1 MGGGDHGWYRC
12 GLPGRSQSRFEFLC
26 SAKARLRRERGTVEV
41 VEVVGMLGS
50 SLSIGHDLV

>member
-1 MGGGDHGWYRC
+1 MQC
-12 GLPGRSQSRFEFLC
+12 
-26 SAKARLRRERGTVEV
+26 KARLRGERGTVEV